1 MIAFLDAECDDL
13 LPYTSKIWCV
23 SVLCNGVMTTYT
35 DRDEF
40 LEASKDWTALC
51 GHNLLAYDL
60 FVLWKL
66 WNIPFSVGPD
76 TFNGKPVEFIDTL
89 VLSRYLWSDRPW
101 GHSLQNWGEH
111 IGVPKMEHKDFSC
124 YSEEMRVYCENDVK
138 VTEKVFW
145 CLKKEVGG
153 E

>member
-76 TFNGKPVEFIDTL
+76 TFNGKPVEFVDTL
-89 VLSRYLWSDRPW
+89 VLSRYLNPDR
-101 GHSLQNWGEH
+101 GFHSLEDWGTH
-111 IGVPKMEHKDFSC
+111 LGHPKLEHKDFSC
-124 YSEEMRVYCENDVK
+124 YSETMRVYCENDVLL
-138 VTEKVFW
+138 TEKVYHH
-145 CLKKEVGG
+145 LMKEMTNG
-153 E
+153 